1 MKSIRI
7 PAICLSTCTA
17 ILFQLQ
23 TTSVLNPSH
32 LHAADTWPQ
41 WRGPDRTAVLDPST
55 GFPGKLSGD
64 NGLTLAWELQ
74 LGPSYSG
81 PVISDGI
88 LVTTETIDA
97 KNERVTAIKANSGEV
112 LWTAEW
118 EGAISVPF
126 FAKSNGDWI
135 RATPAISNGKV
146 YVAGIRDVLVCLDL
160 ETGKQIWKC
169 DFVERFKTAV
179 PSFGFASSPLIHAGF
194 VYVQAGEAL
203 CKLDANTGETAWRSL
218 QGEGGMD
225 SAFSSPIIATV
236 RGVEQLIVQTRN
248 DLCGVNLEDGQVYWN
263 QPIEAFRGMNILTP
277 TVVGNK
283 IFTSAYGGRANLW
296 EISRAED
303 EKWSITDLWDQKHQ
317 AYMSSPV
324 LVGENMFL
332 HLRNKRF
339 TCINMSD
346 GQESWVTNPMG
357 DYWSMIAV
365 GDKILSLA
373 SDGTLRLIQASSESY
388 EEIDSLKTA
397 EDSSWAHVAISDK
410 YVYVRHLGGLKAYR
424 F

>member
-1 MKSIRI
+1 MKHLPHINIRLSSRCIATFAVLLSI
-7 PAICLSTCTA
+7 STFKSTR
-17 ILFQLQ
+17 
-23 TTSVLNPSH
+23 
-32 LHAADTWPQ
+32 AADSWPQ
-41 WRGPDRTAVLDPST
+41 WRGPERTAVLDPAT
-55 GFPGKLSGD
+55 TFPERLSGE
-64 NGLTLAWELQ
+64 NGLNLAWELQ

-88 LVTTETIDA
+88 LITTETIDA
-97 KNERVTAIKANSGEV
+97 KNERVTAVNSESGEI

-135 RATPAISNGKV
+135 RATPAIAEGKV

-160 ETGKQIWKC
+160 KSGAEIWKC
-169 DFVERFKTAV
+169 DFVERFKTSV
-179 PSFGFASSPLIHAGF
+179 PSFGFASSPLIHDGY

-218 QGEGGMD
+218 KGNGGMD
-225 SAFSSPIIATV
+225 SAFSSPIVATV
-236 RGVEQLIVQTRN
+236 CGVEQLIVQTRN
-248 DLCGVNLEDGQVYWN
+248 DLCGVNIADGQVYWN

-277 TVVGNK
+277 TVLDDR

-296 EISRAED
+296 KITRTADGKWEIA
-303 EKWSITDLWDQKHQ
+303 DLWDQKHQ

-324 LVGENMFL
+324 LVGNFMYL

-339 TCINMSD
+339 TCINMED
-346 GQESWVTNPMG
+346 GQETFVTNPMA
-357 DYWSMIAV
+357 DYWSMISV

-373 SDGTLRLIQASSESY
+373 SDGTLRLIQASPETY
-388 EEIDSLKTA
+388 QELDSLKVADDT
-397 EDSSWAHVAISDK
+397 SWAHVALAGK